1 MDRRR
6 VPRAAALAAATALL
20 VGCSGEATDRGT
32 SGSGTTTS
40 GAPPSSSSG
49 SAPPDV
55 VTGLDAPWSIV
66 VDDDMTLVSERD
78 SGRVLEVTDDGGTR
92 EVGTVE
98 GVSAGGEGGLLGLA
112 VHDDHLYTYFTSA
125 DDNRVVRHELTGEP
139 GSLALG
145 DAETILDGIPSA
157 SFHNGGRIAFGPDD
171 MLYVTTGD
179 AGETDRAQ
187 DRESLG
193 GKILRLT
200 PEGEVPE
207 DNPFDDSLVWTLGH
221 RNPQGIA
228 WDDDGTMYASE
239 FGQDTWDE
247 LNVIE
252 AGDNYGWPTV
262 EGTADDDRFTDPVQ
276 QWSPDEASPSGIA
289 IDDGSIW
296 IANLRG
302 ERLRE
307 VPLDDVTTSTEHLVG
322 EHGRLRDVAVAT
334 DGSLWVLTNN
344 TDGRG
349 EPRPGDPRRLRRAGR
364 LERAGRHHHHRRPRR
379 QPEPDLDPL
388 RRAGLGDPLGQRAE
402 QRLAGHCRPAD
413 RGARL
418 QRLRHEPR
426 RHVRPRRAGRPAGAH
441 PGDEGRRVG
450 LLRSRGRRG
459 DGCEH
464 RSRRCRGSAQA
475 DLDERGPRAGRHR
488 REGALASRRSGSERC
503 ER

>member
-1 MDRRR
+1 MDRRTA
-6 VPRAAALAAATALL
+6 PRAAALAAATALL

-49 SAPPDV
+49 SSAPTDV
-55 VTGLDAPWSIV
+55 VTGLDAPWSIAIY
-66 VDDDMTLVSERD
+66 DEATLVSERD
-78 SGRVLEVTDDGGTR
+78 SGRVLELTDDGTR

-187 DRESLG
+187 DPESLA

-200 PEGEVPE
+200 PEGAVPP
-207 DNPFDDSLVWTLGH
+207 DNPIGTSPVYSLGH

-228 WDDDGTMYASE
+228 WADDGTMYASE

-247 LNVIE
+247 LNVIT

-262 EGTADDDRFTDPVQ
+262 EGIADDERFTDPVQ
-276 QWSPDEASPSGIA
+276 QWATDEASPSGIA
-289 IDDGSIW
+289 ITDDSIW

-307 VPLDDVTTSTEHLVG
+307 VPLDDPSTSTEHLVG
-322 EHGRLRDVAVAT
+322 EHGRLRDVAVAA

-349 EPRPGDPRRLRRAGR
+349 DPGDGDDRILRVV
-364 LERAGRHHHHRRPRR
+364 
-379 QPEPDLDPL
+379 
-388 RRAGLGDPLGQRAE
+388 
-402 QRLAGHCRPAD
+402 
-413 RGARL
+413 
-418 QRLRHEPR
+418 
-426 RHVRPRRAGRPAGAH
+426 VR
-441 PGDEGRRVG
+441 
-450 LLRSRGRRG
+450 
-459 DGCEH
+459 
-464 RSRRCRGSAQA
+464 
-475 DLDERGPRAGRHR
+475 
-488 REGALASRRSGSERC
+488 
-503 ER
+503 

>member
-49 SAPPDV
+49 SAPTDV

-112 VHDDHLYTYFTSA
+112 LHDDHLYTYFTSA
-125 DDNRVVRHELTGEP
+125 DDNRVVRHELAGEP
-139 GSLALG
+139 GSLGLG
-145 DAETILDGIPSA
+145 DAETVLDGIPSA
-157 SFHNGGRIAFGPDD
+157 GVHNGGRIAFGPDD

-179 AGETDRAQ
+179 AGDTERAQ
-187 DRESLG
+187 DRESLA
-193 GKILRLT
+193 GKILRVT
-200 PEGEVPE
+200 PEGEVPQ
-207 DNPFDDSLVWTLGH
+207 DNPFDASPIYTLGH

-228 WDDDGTMYASE
+228 WADDGTMYASE

-252 AGDNYGWPTV
+252 AGADYGWPTV
-262 EGTADDDRFTDPVQ
+262 EGAAADDRFTDPVQ
-276 QWSPDEASPSGIA
+276 QWATDEASPSGIA
-289 IDDGSIW
+289 ITDDSIW

-307 VPLDDVTTSTEHLVG
+307 VPLDDPSTSTEHLVG

-349 EPRPGDPRRLRRAGR
+349 DPDDGD
-364 LERAGRHHHHRRPRR
+364 
-379 QPEPDLDPL
+379 
-388 RRAGLGDPLGQRAE
+388 
-402 QRLAGHCRPAD
+402 D
-413 RGARL
+413 RIL
-418 QRLRHEPR
+418 
-426 RHVRPRRAGRPAGAH
+426 
-441 PGDEGRRVG
+441 RVG
-450 LLRSRGRRG
+450 VVRK
-459 DGCEH
+459 
-464 RSRRCRGSAQA
+464 A
-475 DLDERGPRAGRHR
+475 
-488 REGALASRRSGSERC
+488 
-503 ER
+503 

>member
-1 MDRRR
+1 MDHRTSH
-6 VPRAAALAAATALL
+6 RAATLIAAMTLL
-20 VGCSGEATDRGT
+20 VGCSGDPAAPR
-32 SGSGTTTS
+32 SGSGS
-40 GAPPSSSSG
+40 ADAPPSSSSG
-49 SAPPDV
+49 SAPTDV
-55 VTGLDAPWSIV
+55 ATGLDAPWSIAI
-66 VDDDMTLVSERD
+66 DDEVTLVSERD
-78 SGRVLEVTDDGGTR
+78 SGRVLELTDDGTR

-157 SFHNGGRIAFGPDD
+157 SFQNGGRIAFGPDG

-207 DNPFDDSLVWTLGH
+207 GNPFDDSLVWTYGH

-247 LNVIE
+247 LNVIT
-252 AGDNYGWPTV
+252 AGDDYGWPTV
-262 EGTADDDRFTDPVQ
+262 EGIADDDRFTDPVQ
-276 QWSPDEASPSGIA
+276 QWATDEASPSGIA
-289 IDDGSIW
+289 ITDGSIW

-307 VPLDDVTTSTEHLVG
+307 VPLDDPSTSTEHLVG
-322 EHGRLRDVAVAT
+322 EHGRLRDVAVAA
-334 DGSLWVLTNN
+334 DGSLWVLINN

-349 EPRPGDPRRLRRAGR
+349 DPGD
-364 LERAGRHHHHRRPRR
+364 
-379 QPEPDLDPL
+379 
-388 RRAGLGDPLGQRAE
+388 GD
-402 QRLAGHCRPAD
+402 D
-413 RGARL
+413 RIL
-418 QRLRHEPR
+418 
-426 RHVRPRRAGRPAGAH
+426 
-441 PGDEGRRVG
+441 RVG
-450 LLRSRGRRG
+450 VVRK
-459 DGCEH
+459 
-464 RSRRCRGSAQA
+464 A
-475 DLDERGPRAGRHR
+475 
-488 REGALASRRSGSERC
+488 
-503 ER
+503 